1 MPDILKEYLIRLG
14 AQVDSRAMA
23 KFQGTLD
30 LASRSVADHVGGMAA
45 TVAKASFGIVGAFTS
60 ISAAVVGVAESAA
73 MADQSYRLMGRRML
87 MTKDSAMKLD
97 LVTKTLGAS
106 LAEIRW
112 DPELSFRMRA
122 LIPIID
128 KLQHGLGPNFE
139 KNMVGIRDLSFEFK
153 RLQMDTKF
161 LGWGFASSIFEKLF
175 PNTKAL
181 NALDKWIS
189 HFEDQLPAIANDL
202 ANDVIPVLKTTW
214 EMLKAIGKAA
224 EGGATLFTQLV
235 GAISGDEK
243 LKHSAGNFHD
253 LSTAIQ
259 DVESWLT
266 RLIDRFSQ
274 GESILGHGASAIG
287 ELARGHVSAAAKEG
301 KMALHEITSPIGPM
315 IADSPEVISLGSRG
329 LMKTDRAGKAGEPGG
344 LDWKAALATG
354 GVALAVGSI
363 GFSLVRSISKHLGI
377 TGIGRFIGRRLGIGG
392 KGGIGG
398 GLADTVNIKAAV
410 VNVNGPGGLGGAAGA
425 AGKIAAGLG
434 AGGAATVGGI
444 VAGAAILTGLEVA
457 KRKVAADLKTAGLK
471 PGQKITTEQVESLP
485 SMLKLETKAKH
496 TIQGWFGGASP
507 GKPSALAA
515 KPNIPNIPVGKENIV
530 EKIASVISS
539 VEAADSAK
547 SASKGLNNP
556 GNLRSWGNLPKV
568 HTGAG
573 DFVQFPTREAGNAAL
588 LQQIE
593 KNIGRGLTPY
603 QFFAGNGIDYPGY
616 APSKDNNNPKLY
628 AERLAK
634 VLGIDINTPINQIPS
649 AAGGMLVPGGV
660 GALVSLLH
668 PKEMVL
674 PADLSAG
681 LGRLIHSGPVYQ
693 PNAEAA
699 LMHRYAPEV
708 ASTVNHKHISIDFGG
723 LNMGGIHITQ
733 PGADMAQIRREVGGF
748 IREQLM
754 EQIQRDLVQIN
765 PMW

>member
-1 MPDILKEYLIRLG
+1 
-14 AQVDSRAMA
+14 MA

-266 RLIDRFSQ
+266 RLINRFSQ
-274 GESILGHGASAIG
+274 GERILGHGASAIG
-287 ELARGHVSAAAKEG
+287 ELARGHVSAAAKEV
-301 KMALHEITSPIGPM
+301 E
-315 IADSPEVISLGSRG
+315 D
-329 LMKTDRAGKAGEPGG
+329 
-344 LDWKAALATG
+344 
-354 GVALAVGSI
+354 
-363 GFSLVRSISKHLGI
+363 
-377 TGIGRFIGRRLGIGG
+377 
-392 KGGIGG
+392 
-398 GLADTVNIKAAV
+398 
-410 VNVNGPGGLGGAAGA
+410 GAA
-425 AGKIAAGLG
+425 
-434 AGGAATVGGI
+434 
-444 VAGAAILTGLEVA
+444 
-457 KRKVAADLKTAGLK
+457 R
-471 PGQKITTEQVESLP
+471 
-485 SMLKLETKAKH
+485 
-496 TIQGWFGGASP
+496 
-507 GKPSALAA
+507 
-515 KPNIPNIPVGKENIV
+515 
-530 EKIASVISS
+530 
-539 VEAADSAK
+539 
-547 SASKGLNNP
+547 
-556 GNLRSWGNLPKV
+556 
-568 HTGAG
+568 
-573 DFVQFPTREAGNAAL
+573 
-588 LQQIE
+588 
-593 KNIGRGLTPY
+593 
-603 QFFAGNGIDYPGY
+603 
-616 APSKDNNNPKLY
+616 
-628 AERLAK
+628 
-634 VLGIDINTPINQIPS
+634 
-649 AAGGMLVPGGV
+649 
-660 GALVSLLH
+660 
-668 PKEMVL
+668 
-674 PADLSAG
+674 
-681 LGRLIHSGPVYQ
+681 
-693 PNAEAA
+693 
-699 LMHRYAPEV
+699 
-708 ASTVNHKHISIDFGG
+708 
-723 LNMGGIHITQ
+723 
-733 PGADMAQIRREVGGF
+733 
-748 IREQLM
+748 
-754 EQIQRDLVQIN
+754 
-765 PMW
+765 